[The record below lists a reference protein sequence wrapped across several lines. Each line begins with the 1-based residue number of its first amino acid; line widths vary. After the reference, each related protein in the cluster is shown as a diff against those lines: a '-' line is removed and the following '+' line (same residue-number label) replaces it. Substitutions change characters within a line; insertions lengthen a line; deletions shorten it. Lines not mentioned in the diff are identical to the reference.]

1 MQALQAAYREAVR
14 LFLAESDS
22 DVDQIAKHTG
32 QPPAVVS
39 SWLEVRRLLLTQHT
53 TLLILAS
60 WPESGL

>member
-14 LFLAESDS
+14 LFMAGSDS
-22 DVDQIAKHTG
+22 YPYQIAQQID

-53 TLLILAS
+53 TK
-60 WPESGL
+60 